1 MRCAASVLRDITTA
15 RLVAPGPLAGAV
27 TEWQYRRHVRVAR
40 AKLQY
45 FRSVL
50 VTRPVA
56 TKICSSLDGQP
67 ACNSTDTVI
76 N

>member
-1 MRCAASVLRDITTA
+1 MRCAASALRDITTA
-15 RLVAPGPLAGAV
+15 RLVAPGPLAGVV
-27 TEWQYRRHVRVAR
+27 TKWQYRQHVRVAR

-45 FRSVL
+45 FRSVI

-56 TKICSSLDGQP
+56 TKVCYSLDGQP
-67 ACNSTDTVI
+67 ACSSTDTVI

>member
-1 MRCAASVLRDITTA
+1 MRCAASLLRGFTTA
-15 RLVAPGPLAGAV
+15 RLVAPGPLAGPV
-27 TEWQYRRHVRVAR
+27 TDWQYRRHVRVAR

-56 TKICSSLDGQP
+56 TKVCYSPDGQP
-67 ACNSTDTVI
+67 ACISTDTVI